1 VTANSADAR
10 PWSSST
16 PSPRTIVIAGLFA
29 AVGLSYIGPVSG
41 YLSEKSTLRSEEIGL
56 TALQGRRTELSTQLT
71 ELKQP
76 AVLETRARE
85 IGMLRPGEQGFVIDF
100 ASPKPAVSSSSDF
113 ELFHKLPGAS

>member
-1 VTANSADAR
+1 M
-10 PWSSST
+10 
-16 PSPRTIVIAGLFA
+16 
-29 AVGLSYIGPVSG
+29 GLSYIGPVSG

-100 ASPKPAVSSSSDF
+100 VSPNPAVSSSSDF

>member
-1 VTANSADAR
+1 MPDAR
-10 PWSSST
+10 LRSSLT

-41 YLSEKSTLRSEEIGL
+41 YLSAKSSLRSQEQTLAE
-56 TALQGRRTELSTQLT
+56 LQTERSNLAAQLA

-76 AVLETRARE
+76 AILEIHARE

-100 ASPKPAVSSSSDF
+100 VTRKARTPSFHVEMVPPRSSAAS
-113 ELFHKLPGAS
+113 